1 MCNFIRNFRKRKIWP
16 EGRPDYLHFTMSKE
30 NKDSHYALSLMA
42 KFLGYVFPGAFIV
55 LSGNA
60 SIFRGL
66 REIFEKYFLVIATK
80 IKLLDVNCNE
90 TRIDAFISLFHEIL
104 PTYLGK
110 LVLEVNFRDMLSP
123 PSDSVSMNRKC

>member
-42 KFLGYVFPGAFIV
+42 KFLGYFFPGAFIV
-55 LSGNA
+55 LSGNG

-80 IKLLDVNCNE
+80 IKLLDVNSNE
-90 TRIDAFISLFHEIL
+90 TRIDAFLFLCFTSYYPHIWESWSWKLTLEICCHRRQIAFL
-104 PTYLGK
+104 
-110 LVLEVNFRDMLSP
+110 
-123 PSDSVSMNRKC
+123 